1 MSGKVAKRIRT
12 LMGLQK
18 DDPTMNRKYKAIKTE
33 YSRLNEPDKKRYLQN
48 LEKLFSAGVN
58 L

>member
-1 MSGKVAKRIRT
+1 
-12 LMGLQK
+12 MGLQK

-33 YSRLNEPDKKRYLQN
+33 YVRLNEPDKKRYLEN